1 MSNVDPPGDPPG
13 SPLDP
18 RIHPYRDDL
27 AADFLEG
34 KVEAR
39 AFVPG
44 KPCRAGVAFTPV
56 MSKPVFSQ
64 PTPGELQASELL
76 FGEDFTVFEDTGG
89 WSWGQCGHDGY
100 VGYVKSTD
108 LYSNLPKPTH
118 WVIPARALV
127 FADNKGE
134 YPAIMGLTMTARVA
148 VEKVE
153 GDYAKL
159 ASGGWMFTG
168 NLAELGETLPDFVA
182 VAQIF
187 SRAPYLWGGRGGM
200 GIDCSGLIQVAL
212 ATAGHPIPR
221 DSDLQA
227 DAIGEDIPIPED
239 LSGLLPGDIVFFP
252 GHVGIHLGSG
262 ALLHASSREMMVV
275 THSLADVI
283 ERMNERKGQGITR
296 VRRVEKGGWRR
307 YRIAFEE

>member
-1 MSNVDPPGDPPG
+1 MSPADSSDPA
-13 SPLDP
+13 LDP

-34 KVEAR
+34 RVAAP

-44 KPCRAGVAFTPV
+44 KLRRAGAAFTPV

-108 LYSNLPKPTH
+108 LYSNLPGPTH
-118 WVIPARALV
+118 WVTPARSLV
-127 FADNKGE
+127 FSDNKGE

-148 VEKVE
+148 VETVE

-159 ASGGWMFTG
+159 ASGGWMFTR

-182 VAQIF
+182 VAQVF
-187 SRAPYLWGGRGGM
+187 SRVPYLWGGRGGL

-212 ATAGHPIPR
+212 ATAGLSVPR

-239 LSGLLPGDIVFFP
+239 LSELLPGDIVFFP
-252 GHVGIHLGSG
+252 GHVGIYLGSG
-262 ALLHASSREMMVV
+262 ALLHASSFEMMVV
-275 THSLADVI
+275 THSLVDVI
-283 ERMNERKGQGITR
+283 ERMNERKGQGVTR
-296 VRRVEKGGWRR
+296 VRRVGK
-307 YRIAFEE
+307 AD

>member
-1 MSNVDPPGDPPG
+1 MSAADSSGA
-13 SPLDP
+13 LDP
-18 RIHPYRDDL
+18 RVHPYRDDL

-34 KVEAR
+34 RVEAK

-44 KPCRAGVAFTPV
+44 KSCRAGAAFTPV
-56 MSKPVFSQ
+56 MGKPVFSQ

-108 LYSNLPKPTH
+108 LYSNLPQPTH
-118 WVIPARALV
+118 WVTPARSLV
-127 FADNKGE
+127 FSDNKGE
-134 YPAIMGLTMTARVA
+134 YPAIMGLTMTAKVA
-148 VEKVE
+148 VETVE

-159 ASGGWMFTG
+159 VSGGWMFTR
-168 NLAELGETLPDFVA
+168 NLAELSETLPDFIA

-187 SRAPYLWGGRGGM
+187 SRVPYLWGGRGGL

-212 ATAGHPIPR
+212 ATAGLSVPR
-221 DSDLQA
+221 DSDQQA
-227 DAIGEDIPIPED
+227 DAVGLDVPVAED
-239 LSGLLPGDIVFFP
+239 LSQLLPGDIVFFP

-262 ALLHASSREMMVV
+262 ALLHASSRDMMVV
-275 THSLADVI
+275 THSLTDVI
-283 ERMNERKGQGITR
+283 ERLVERKGQGITQ
-296 VRRVEKGGWRR
+296 VRRVVKPE
-307 YRIAFEE
+307 

>member
-1 MSNVDPPGDPPG
+1 MSPADPPG

-34 KVEAR
+34 RVEAK

-44 KPCRAGVAFTPV
+44 KPCRAGAAFTPV

-64 PTPGELQASELL
+64 PAPGELQASELL

-108 LYSNLPKPTH
+108 LYSNLPQPTH
-118 WVIPARALV
+118 WVTPARALV
-127 FADNKGE
+127 FPDNKGE
-134 YPAIMGLTMTARVA
+134 YPAIMGLTMAARVS
-148 VEKVE
+148 VEAVE
-153 GDYAKL
+153 GDYSKL
-159 ASGGWMFTG
+159 LSGGWMFTRH
-168 NLAELGETLPDFVA
+168 LADLGEVLPDFVA
-182 VAQIF
+182 VAQVF
-187 SRAPYLWGGRGGM
+187 SRVPYLWGGRGGL
-200 GIDCSGLIQVAL
+200 GIDCSGLIQVPL
-212 ATAGHPIPR
+212 AAAGHSVPR

-227 DAIGEDIPIPED
+227 DAIGADIPVAED
-239 LSGLLPGDIVFFP
+239 LSQLLPGDIVFFP

-275 THSLADVI
+275 THSLTDVI
-283 ERMNERKGQGITR
+283 ERMVERKGQGITR
-296 VRRVEKGGWRR
+296 VRRVEKGG
-307 YRIAFEE
+307 